1 MSTYI
6 KNIVLILLVAFTNSF
21 FAVSPQDNNQLDEDG
36 KKTGYWIITGS
47 ISKEKGFAPDAKV
60 EEGEFVRSRK
70 TGLWKKY
77 WKTGK
82 LRSEITYKRGRPSGD
97 YVTYFKNG
105 NVEEKSSWG
114 NGKQNGTYE
123 MYYENGQLMKK
134 KVFSEEGKSTGK
146 VEYFYENGQKELEF
160 STVDGVEEGE
170 ATWFFENGDVKI
182 KKDFTGGAVTA
193 EEKFERVNPAYVPKT
208 PKKEVKGPKAGGTE
222 NEAQG
227 GKAGKDIV
235 DGHHITYDS
244 DKNILME
251 GEFKNSRLYNGK
263 HYLYDEFGLLDHI
276 DIYKEG
282 VFAGNGV
289 IGN

>member
-1 MSTYI
+1 M
-6 KNIVLILLVAFTNSF
+6 
-21 FAVSPQDNNQLDEDG
+21 
-36 KKTGYWIITGS
+36 
-47 ISKEKGFAPDAKV
+47 
-60 EEGEFVRSRK
+60 
-70 TGLWKKY
+70 
-77 WKTGK
+77 
-82 LRSEITYKRGRPSGD
+82 
-97 YVTYFKNG
+97 
-105 NVEEKSSWG
+105 EEKSSWG

-134 KVFSEEGKSTGK
+134 KAFSEEGKSTGK

-182 KKDFTGGAVTA
+182 KKDFTGGTVTT
-193 EEKFERVNPAYVPKT
+193 EEKFERVNPAFTPET
-208 PKKEVKGPKAGGTE
+208 PKIEIKGPKANGTE

-227 GKAGKDIV
+227 GKTGKDIV

-244 DKNILME
+244 DRNILME
-251 GEFKNSRLYNGK
+251 GEFKSSRLYNGK

-276 DIYKEG
+276 DIYKKG

-289 IGN
+289 IGS